1 MLIALACI
9 PFSSRKGLISGE
21 RSETKVGTRIHIF
34 LGKNFRMLSKA
45 SQRTQLAYSMA
56 TTRAYED
63 FGMKTEQLIEDYLDA
78 MYQRYPFNHD
88 QTHRDSLHVIVMRQL
103 RHVVYKIKDM
113 KHIAFI
119 EMEKSSI
126 DWLAQPYFRGE
137 QGVRLSSII
146 EEYDYYY
153 SNPTYTPSRAC
164 QDMFRISAHAYQAE
178 SPKDTASGWDE
189 DDSQTNKRSRES

>member
-1 MLIALACI
+1 
-9 PFSSRKGLISGE
+9 
-21 RSETKVGTRIHIF
+21 
-34 LGKNFRMLSKA
+34 MLSKA
-45 SQRTQLAYSMA
+45 SQRNQLAYSVA
-56 TTRAYED
+56 TTRAFED
-63 FGMKTEQLIEDYLDA
+63 FGWKTEQLIEDYLDA

-88 QTHRDSLHVIVMRQL
+88 PTHRDSLHVIVMRQL

-119 EMEKSSI
+119 EMEKNSI

-164 QDMFRISAHAYQAE
+164 QDMFRISVQPVHGAE
-178 SPKDTASGWDE
+178 SSWRSPPGDEWDAE
-189 DDSQTNKRSRES
+189 HESQSKRSRES